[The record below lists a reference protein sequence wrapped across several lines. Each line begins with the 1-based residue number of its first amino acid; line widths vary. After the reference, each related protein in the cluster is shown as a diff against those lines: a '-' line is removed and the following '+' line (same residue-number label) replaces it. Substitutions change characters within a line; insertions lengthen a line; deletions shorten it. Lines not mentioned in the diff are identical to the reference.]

1 MLSREKSVGRS
12 LKSWALL
19 LFCVSLAAARAE
31 TNLTFQPLKANK
43 LVGMKVEDRDGQ
55 EIGKMRDIVVDM
67 QTGQIK
73 FVILASGGFL
83 GVGAKLKAVPPQI
96 MSAATSKRHTLAAN
110 IVELR
115 WNNAPTVKR
124 AAIISLAQPEQAR
137 TINSFYGQTE
147 TAPTNRA
154 GVLAATGYETNRQM
168 QSGLQTFKL
177 ASELV
182 GKHVVNR
189 QQEKIGEVR
198 DVLVGFNDQQ
208 PALAIVSA
216 EGLFRGSE
224 QNYAI
229 PLTAFSLNNQQ
240 LVVDANRTLLEHART
255 LDQKIW
261 RSGNG
266 SSTEIFRFKE
276 VKATESARGNS
287 QPASSQTTTKK

>member
-1 MLSREKSVGRS
+1 
-12 LKSWALL
+12 
-19 LFCVSLAAARAE
+19 
-31 TNLTFQPLKANK
+31 
-43 LVGMKVEDRDGQ
+43 MKVEDRDGQ

-115 WNNAPTVKR
+115 WNHAPTVKR
-124 AAIISLAQPEQAR
+124 AAIVSLAQPEQAR
-137 TINSFYGQTE
+137 IINSFYGQTE
-147 TAPTNRA
+147 TETAPANHA
-154 GVLAATGYETNRQM
+154 GVLAATGFETNRQI

-198 DVLVGFNDQQ
+198 DLLVGFNDQQ

-216 EGLFRGSE
+216 GGLFPGRE

-229 PLTAFSLNNQQ
+229 PLAAFSLNNQH

-266 SSTEIFRFKE
+266 SSPEIFRFKE
-276 VKATESARGNS
+276 VRATESAGGNS
-287 QPASSQTTTKK
+287 PPSSQTTTKK